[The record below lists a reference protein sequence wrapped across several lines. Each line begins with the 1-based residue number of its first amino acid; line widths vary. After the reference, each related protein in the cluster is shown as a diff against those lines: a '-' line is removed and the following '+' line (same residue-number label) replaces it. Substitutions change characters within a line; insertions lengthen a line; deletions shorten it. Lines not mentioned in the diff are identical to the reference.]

1 MIPYVSIGR
10 RIIAWLLFKLN
21 GWTLDDEWSIE
32 VLEHPEV
39 STMASICRDYWY
51 AKRWERDAS

>member
-21 GWTLDDEWSIE
+21 GWTLDDEWSFE
-32 VLEHPEV
+32 VLEHPEI
-39 STMASICRDYWY
+39 STMVGICRDYWY